1 MSEPVLIDKLE
12 DLKRLLERA
21 RTIAVVGLSD
31 DPQRESNEVAAY
43 LRERGYRIIGVTPKV
58 REVFGEPVYPSLS
71 AIPEEL
77 KAQIDIV
84 AVFRRPEA
92 VPALID
98 EAAKLGL
105 QPVWLQLG
113 VSSPAALEAAAQR
126 GVPLVAEK
134 CLRVVHGIARVEAPG
149 FKESGTWGKKE
160 AREKRP

>member
-1 MSEPVLIDKLE
+1 MIPPALIDKLE

-21 RTIAVVGLSD
+21 KTIAVVGLSD

-43 LRERGYRIIGVTPKV
+43 LRERGYRIIGVNPNV

-77 KAQIDIV
+77 KAQIDLV
-84 AVFRRPEA
+84 AVFRRPEG

-98 EAAKLGL
+98 EAARLGL

-113 VSSPAALEAAAQR
+113 VSSPAAMEAAAQR
-126 GVPLVAEK
+126 GIPLIAEK
-134 CLRVVHGIARVEAPG
+134 CLRVVHALARVEAPG
-149 FKESGTWGKKE
+149 SKESEEWGKKK
-160 AREKRP
+160 ARETRP